1 MSLIP
6 KWRSSVI
13 SKRKAAAFWNDTHLE
28 KYSHKEDGLRKKA
41 QAVIVFL
48 KRNQYLTYIIC
59 AEKKQADCRK
69 VSFLEAQTKTTIL
82 LKKKERYK

>member
-1 MSLIP
+1 L
-6 KWRSSVI
+6 K
-13 SKRKAAAFWNDTHLE
+13 

-69 VSFLEAQTKTTIL
+69 VSFLETRPKIHQIICVKRKRADWQK
-82 LKKKERYK
+82 